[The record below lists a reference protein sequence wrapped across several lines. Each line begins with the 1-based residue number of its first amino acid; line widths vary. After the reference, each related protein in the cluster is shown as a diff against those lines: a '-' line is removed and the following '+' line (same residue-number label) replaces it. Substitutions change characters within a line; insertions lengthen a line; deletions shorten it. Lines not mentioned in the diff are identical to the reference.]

1 MPNNDSI
8 EEKIIKILKKEEPVS
23 ISKLARKLKQD
34 RKILTGYLRSLE
46 DRMKVKRYTVGKSII
61 YKLVE

>member
-61 YKLVE
+61 YKPVE

>member
-46 DRMKVKRYTVGKSII
+46 DRIKVKRYTVGKSII

>member
-8 EEKIIKILKKEEPVS
+8 EEKIIKILKKEEPVC
-23 ISKLARKLKQD
+23 ISKLARKLEQD

-61 YKLVE
+61 YKSVE